1 MNKIFALILAAFVGL
16 GAAELRIGTE
26 PTFPPFEYLD
36 ENNKI
41 VGFDVDLID
50 ELSRRAGFNY
60 EFVQMSFDGLIP
72 ALKAG
77 KISAIASG
85 MSATDARRKS
95 VDFSAPY
102 FATEN
107 LFLRKKG
114 NAEITDKA
122 SLKDKRLGA
131 QQGSIQEIAAN
142 AVAGAK
148 VRLFESSVSVVTNLK
163 AGKIDAM
170 IVDTSV
176 GYGFLKKN
184 PDLEEFHKEA
194 DGSDGF
200 AFAFDKDKHTEL
212 IAKINA
218 ALEDMK
224 KDGTYEKLL
233 EKYDL
238 K

>member
-1 MNKIFALILAAFVGL
+1 MKKIFAFVLACFVML
-16 GAAELRIGTE
+16 GAADLKIGTE

-36 ENNKI
+36 DHNKI
-41 VGFDVDLID
+41 VGFDVDLVD
-50 ELSRRAGFNY
+50 ELAKRVGFSY
-60 EFVQMSFDGLIP
+60 EFVQMNFDGLIS

-77 KISAIASG
+77 KINVIVSG
-85 MSATDARRKS
+85 MSATDARRRS
-95 VDFSAPY
+95 IDFTDSY

-114 NAEITDKA
+114 NTEISSKD
-122 SLKDKRLGA
+122 SLKGKRLGV

-142 AVAGAK
+142 AIARAK
-148 VRLFESSVSVVTNLK
+148 VLPFENSVTVATSLK

-184 PDLEEFHKEA
+184 PDLEEFLKEP

-200 AFAFDKDKHTEL
+200 AIAFDKDKNIEL

-218 ALEDMK
+218 ALAEIK
-224 KDGTYEKLL
+224 KDGTYDKLL